1 MSVNSINFSTVGAAP
16 LKANKNV
23 SFAGQG
29 AQESKKSNTGKYV
42 AVGLTLAAVTAAVV
56 FRKDISKLIGKL
68 PPSIKDPIMNA
79 GKKVSDLA
87 TNAWNAIKSKF
98 KPATTTSA
106 GVATGVSSW
115 ASKAWN
121 GIVTA
126 GKTVGK
132 WAQTAWTVTKDFCV
146 NMFKKFMGLFAKPTV
161 PPAV

>member
-1 MSVNSINFSTVGAAP
+1 MSVSPII
-16 LKANKNV
+16 
-23 SFAGQG
+23 
-29 AQESKKSNTGKYV
+29 ES
-42 AVGLTLAAVTAAVV
+42 AVGMYPLGQMKKVSAEAKAKTSASTQKKIAVGIGVAATVAAAIV

-79 GKKVSDLA
+79 GKKVSDFA
-87 TNAWNAIKSKF
+87 TNAWNTISSKF

-106 GVATGVSSW
+106 GVATGVSNW